1 MRAGVSYRG
10 LHIRWISQ
18 GSTYNDTWHLYLTLC
33 FNSNKL
39 PETLYFKGK
48 QWYQNIVIIANG
60 MNDTTV

>member
-39 PETLYFKGK
+39 SETLYFKAK
-48 QWYQNIVIIANG
+48 R
-60 MNDTTV
+60 